1 MLFSLLSSAHTRV
14 GQERPVML
22 SLLCVF
28 LCVRM
33 RCASNYM
40 VGKEKKHIHRSG
52 GHSFACPGPGSPLDT
67 GGGRATTQKNA
78 GIIIIKE
85 KKTQKFP
92 IFFFKFS
99 TEREGSVVVK
109 PREFKK

>member
-1 MLFSLLSSAHTRV
+1 
-14 GQERPVML
+14 
-22 SLLCVF
+22 
-28 LCVRM
+28 
-33 RCASNYM
+33 M

-85 KKTQKFP
+85 KKHKNFP
-92 IFFFKFS
+92 FFFLNFPQR
-99 TEREGSVVVK
+99 ERGVLL
-109 PREFKK
+109 

>member
-1 MLFSLLSSAHTRV
+1 
-14 GQERPVML
+14 
-22 SLLCVF
+22 
-28 LCVRM
+28 
-33 RCASNYM
+33 M

-92 IFFFKFS
+92 IFFLNFPQR
-99 TEREGSVVVK
+99 ERGVLL
-109 PREFKK
+109 